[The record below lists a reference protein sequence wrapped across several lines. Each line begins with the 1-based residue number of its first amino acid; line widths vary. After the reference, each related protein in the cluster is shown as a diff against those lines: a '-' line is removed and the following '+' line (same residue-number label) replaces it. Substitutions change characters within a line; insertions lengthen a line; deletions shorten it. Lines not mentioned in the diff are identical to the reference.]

1 MCGGTRWPNPPLL
14 WHHRAVSD
22 VSETPQVPEARVDA
36 EAARAMASG
45 DWEAMRRAVG
55 ARLGHDFA
63 SPELLRDALT
73 HRSFRNE
80 RPQEAPADNE
90 RLEFL
95 GDAVLGAGVAFLLH
109 EAFPEAREGELTRR
123 RAELVSEGGL
133 LTVAEDLALGA
144 ALRLGRGEARSGG
157 RQKPRL
163 LASAVEA
170 CLGAVYLDGGPEAA
184 LAVVRGL
191 FGERVLTAS
200 ARRDA
205 KSRLQELVQGR
216 RKTTPRYVHLTA
228 RGPDHARVFEAAVE
242 VDGEEVARGEGRS
255 KADAERAAAV
265 AALERLSP
273 VD

>member
-1 MCGGTRWPNPPLL
+1 M
-14 WHHRAVSD
+14 
-22 VSETPQVPEARVDA
+22 SEEATEPGADA
-36 EAARAMASG
+36 EAAWALASG
-45 DWEAMRRAVG
+45 DWEVMRRAVG
-55 ARLGHDFA
+55 ERLGYVFA
-63 SPELLRDALT
+63 QPELLRDALT

-133 LTVAEDLALGA
+133 LTVAEDLSLGA
-144 ALRLGRGEARSGG
+144 ALRLGKGEARSGG

-184 LAVVRGL
+184 LGVVRRL
-191 FGERVLTAS
+191 FGERVHTAS

-205 KSRLQELVQGR
+205 KSRLQELVQAR
-216 RKTTPRYVHLTA
+216 QKTTPRYVHLA
-228 RGPDHARVFEAAVE
+228 AHGPDHARLFEAAVE
-242 VDGEEVARGEGRS
+242 VDGDEVARGEGRS
-255 KADAERAAAV
+255 KADAERAAAA
-265 AALERLSP
+265 AALERL
-273 VD
+273 VDEG